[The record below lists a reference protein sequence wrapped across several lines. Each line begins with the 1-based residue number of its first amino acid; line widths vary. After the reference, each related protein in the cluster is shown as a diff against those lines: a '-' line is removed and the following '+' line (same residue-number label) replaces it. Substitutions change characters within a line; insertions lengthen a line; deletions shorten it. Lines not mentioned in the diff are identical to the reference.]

1 MSKPI
6 KVHARKF
13 VAITIEG
20 EIAES
25 QVCESEEEAIRDLA
39 SNIEDSSVAV
49 MVIEI
54 FSVGW
59 VQRVEAYQYG
69 SVDEFL
75 ERAENV

>member
-6 KVHARKF
+6 KVSTGKF
-13 VAITIEG
+13 VAIAIEG
-20 EIAES
+20 EITES
-25 QVCESEEEAIRDLA
+25 RVCESEEEAIRDLA

-49 MVIEI
+49 MVVQM

-59 VQRVEAYQYG
+59 VQRVEAHQYG

-75 ERAENV
+75 ERVENG